1 MQESGLYLPP
11 VTDRDITRV
20 EVDCTGGEVYRQTA
34 YTDRE
39 KIRKIFAGCTPTALL
54 GSWKDYSDYDMEYL
68 ANASVRD
75 AASPFTLYFE
85 KNSVPDFVQKDLQG
99 D

>member
-1 MQESGLYLPP
+1 MLEKTAFTAADNAYHSEISRFA
-11 VTDRDITRV
+11 VIDIP
-20 EVDCTGGEVYRQTA
+20 D

-54 GSWKDYSDYDMEYL
+54 GSWKDYSDYDMDYL